1 MFSNSFINI
10 FSTIIFSLIIIL
22 FFQYGWNYLKDN
34 YSVKKTK
41 DLVNTQIEK
50 YKKIAESTINDSQGP
65 PIVQGFPI
73 VQGSPN
79 MEGSQNIDFISE
91 TEKQTMNDDLMNLA
105 NSL

>member
-1 MFSNSFINI
+1 MFSNSVINI
-10 FSTIIFSLIIIL
+10 LSTIIFSLIIIFL
-22 FFQYGWNYLKDN
+22 FQYGWNYLKDT

-50 YKKIAESTINDSQGP
+50 YKKIAESTINDSQGSP
-65 PIVQGFPI
+65 N
-73 VQGSPN
+73 VQGS
-79 MEGSQNIDFISE
+79 QNKDFISE

>member
-10 FSTIIFSLIIIL
+10 FSTIICSLIIIFL
-22 FFQYGWNYLKDN
+22 FQYGWNYLKDT

-50 YKKIAESTINDSQGP
+50 YKKIAESTINDSQG
-65 PIVQGFPI
+65 
-73 VQGSPN
+73 SPN
-79 MEGSQNIDFISE
+79 FQGSQNIDFISE

>member
-1 MFSNSFINI
+1 
-10 FSTIIFSLIIIL
+10 LIIIF

-50 YKKIAESTINDSQGP
+50 YKKIAESTINNSEGS
-65 PIVQGFPI
+65 PIVH
-73 VQGSPN
+73 GSPN
-79 MEGSQNIDFISE
+79 FQGSQISESSQNIDFISE
-91 TEKQTMNDDLMNLA
+91 TEKQTMNNDLMNLA

>member
-1 MFSNSFINI
+1 
-10 FSTIIFSLIIIL
+10 L
-22 FFQYGWNYLKDN
+22 FQYGWNYLKDT

-50 YKKIAESTINDSQGP
+50 YKKIAESTINDSQG
-65 PIVQGFPI
+65 
-73 VQGSPN
+73 SPN
-79 MEGSQNIDFISE
+79 FQGSQNIDFISE

>member
-10 FSTIIFSLIIIL
+10 FSTIICSLIIIFL
-22 FFQYGWNYLKDN
+22 FQYGWNYLKDT

-50 YKKIAESTINDSQGP
+50 YKKMAESTINSSES
-65 PIVQGFPI
+65 
-73 VQGSPN
+73 SPN
-79 MEGSQNIDFISE
+79 FQGSQNNNFISE

>member
-1 MFSNSFINI
+1 
-10 FSTIIFSLIIIL
+10 
-22 FFQYGWNYLKDN
+22 
-34 YSVKKTK
+34 VKKTK

-50 YKKIAESTINDSQGP
+50 YKKIAESTINDSQG
-65 PIVQGFPI
+65 FPI
-73 VQGSPN
+73 VQGLPN

>member
-10 FSTIIFSLIIIL
+10 FSTIICSLIIIFL
-22 FFQYGWNYLKDN
+22 FQYGWNYLKDT

-50 YKKIAESTINDSQGP
+50 YKKIAESTINDSQGSS
-65 PIVQGFPI
+65 IG
-73 VQGSPN
+73 QGSPN
-79 MEGSQNIDFISE
+79 FQGSQNIDFISE

>member
-10 FSTIIFSLIIIL
+10 FSTIICSLIIIFL
-22 FFQYGWNYLKDN
+22 FQYGWNYLKDT

-50 YKKIAESTINDSQGP
+50 YKKIAESTINDSQGSS
-65 PIVQGFPI
+65 IIQ
-73 VQGSPN
+73 
-79 MEGSQNIDFISE
+79 GSQNIDFISE

>member
-10 FSTIIFSLIIIL
+10 FSTIICSLIIIFL
-22 FFQYGWNYLKDN
+22 FQYGWNYLKDT

-50 YKKIAESTINDSQGP
+50 YKKIAESTINDSQGSS
-65 PIVQGFPI
+65 IIQ
-73 VQGSPN
+73 
-79 MEGSQNIDFISE
+79 GSQNIDFISE
-91 TEKQTMNDDLMNLA
+91 TEKQSMNDDLTNLA

>member
-10 FSTIIFSLIIIL
+10 LSTIIFSFIIIFL
-22 FFQYGWNYLKDN
+22 FQYGWNYLKDT

-50 YKKIAESTINDSQGP
+50 YKKIAESTINHS
-65 PIVQGFPI
+65 
-73 VQGSPN
+73 QGSPN
-79 MEGSQNIDFISE
+79 FQGSQNIDFISE

>member
-10 FSTIIFSLIIIL
+10 FSTIICSLIIIFL
-22 FFQYGWNYLKDN
+22 FQYGWNYLKDT

-50 YKKIAESTINDSQGP
+50 YKKIAESTINDSQGSS
-65 PIVQGFPI
+65 IIQ
-73 VQGSPN
+73 
-79 MEGSQNIDFISE
+79 GSQNIDFISE
-91 TEKQTMNDDLMNLA
+91 TEKQSMNDDLMNLA

>member
-1 MFSNSFINI
+1 MFSNYFINI
-10 FSTIIFSLIIIL
+10 FSTIVFSLIIIL
-22 FFQYGWNYLKDN
+22 FFQYGWNYLKDT

-65 PIVQGFPI
+65 PNVQGF
-73 VQGSPN
+73 PN
-79 MEGSQNIDFISE
+79 MEGSQNIDFINE

>member
-22 FFQYGWNYLKDN
+22 FFQYGWNYLKDT

-50 YKKIAESTINDSQGP
+50 YKKIAESTINES
-65 PIVQGFPI
+65 
-73 VQGSPN
+73 QGSPN
-79 MEGSQNIDFISE
+79 IEGSQNIDFISE

>member
-10 FSTIIFSLIIIL
+10 FSTIICSLIIIFL
-22 FFQYGWNYLKDN
+22 FQYGWNYLKDT

-50 YKKIAESTINDSQGP
+50 YKKIAESTINHSQ
-65 PIVQGFPI
+65 
-73 VQGSPN
+73 
-79 MEGSQNIDFISE
+79 GSQNIDFISE